1 MKIEH
6 EICLALS
13 LLSLPEQALI
23 HELVNHRQALQPQI
37 ILSTAELLDH
47 LNSHFAATY
56 QLWPVIDALATK
68 PLFFSATRLHPHFI
82 KFFCFSHHQL
92 SLDQLT
98 LRIGLSSVLQG
109 HLTAIQH
116 AFDSKLIENLARLK
130 TPMAKILYL
139 YIEPGAKMQQFNFL
153 EILAM
158 FQIEHLSSYHRL
170 DNLKQFILQPAIK
183 EVKKLYFPSLTAT
196 YPTYNNLYLLLKFNQ
211 TL

>member
-1 MKIEH
+1 MNIEY

-13 LLSLPEQALI
+13 QLSSAEQALI
-23 HELVNHRQALQPQI
+23 HELVDYPHALQPQI
-37 ILSTAELLDH
+37 ILSTAELLDN
-47 LNSHFAATY
+47 LNNQFAATY
-56 QLWPVIDALATK
+56 QLWPVIDSLATK

-109 HLTAIQH
+109 HLAGIQQ
-116 AFDSKLIENLARLK
+116 AFDHGLIRNLAWLK

-139 YIEPGAKMQQFNFL
+139 YLEPETKVQEFNL
-153 EILAM
+153 PEVLSM

-170 DNLKQFILQPAIK
+170 DNLKQFILQPAIC
-183 EVKKLYFPSLTAT
+183 ELKKQFFSGLMVN
-196 YPTYNNLYLLLKFNQ
+196 YPTESQPTFTLQFN
-211 TL
+211 

>member
-23 HELVNHRQALQPQI
+23 HELVNHPHALQPQI
-37 ILSTAELLDH
+37 VLSTAELMVNLT
-47 LNSHFAATY
+47 NHFAATY
-56 QLWPVIDALATK
+56 QLWPVIDSLATK
-68 PLFFSATRLHPHFI
+68 PLFFSASRLHPHFI
-82 KFFCFSHHQL
+82 KFFCLSHHQL

-109 HLTAIQH
+109 HLTAMQQ
-116 AFDSKLIENLARLK
+116 AFDSKLIENLACLK

-139 YIEPGAKMQQFNFL
+139 YIEPSAKMQQFNL
-153 EILAM
+153 PEILAM

-170 DNLKQFILQPAIK
+170 DNLKQFILQPALR
-183 EVKKLYFPSLTAT
+183 ELKKQFFPGLTMS
-196 YPTYNNLYLLLKFNQ
+196 YPTQ
-211 TL
+211 AQPIATLQFS

>member
-13 LLSLPEQALI
+13 QLSSAEQALI
-23 HELVNHRQALQPQI
+23 HKLVIHPHALQPQI
-37 ILSTAELLDH
+37 VLSTAELMVNLT
-47 LNSHFAATY
+47 NHFAATY
-56 QLWPVIDALATK
+56 QLWPVIDSLATK
-68 PLFFSATRLHPHFI
+68 PLFFSASRLHPHFI

-139 YIEPGAKMQQFNFL
+139 YIEPGAKIQQFNIP

>member
-23 HELVNHRQALQPQI
+23 HKLVAHPHALQPQI
-37 ILSTAELLDH
+37 VLSTAELLDN

-68 PLFFSATRLHPHFI
+68 PLFFSASRLHPHFI

-109 HLTAIQH
+109 HLTAIQQ

-139 YIEPGAKMQQFNFL
+139 YIEPSAKMQQFNL
-153 EILAM
+153 PEILAM

-170 DNLKQFILQPAIK
+170 DNLKQFILQPALR
-183 EVKKLYFPSLTAT
+183 ELKKQFFPGLTMS
-196 YPTYNNLYLLLKFNQ
+196 YPTQ
-211 TL
+211 AQPIATLQFS

>member
-13 LLSLPEQALI
+13 QLSSAEQALI
-23 HELVNHRQALQPQI
+23 HKLVIHPHALQPQI
-37 ILSTAELLDH
+37 VLSTAELMVNLT
-47 LNSHFAATY
+47 NHFAATY
-56 QLWPVIDALATK
+56 QLWPVIDSLATK
-68 PLFFSATRLHPHFI
+68 PLFFSASRLHPHFI
-82 KFFCFSHHQL
+82 KFFCLSHHQL

-116 AFDSKLIENLARLK
+116 AFDSRLTENLARLK

-139 YIEPGAKMQQFNFL
+139 YIEPSAKMQQFNL
-153 EILAM
+153 PEILAM

-170 DNLKQFILQPAIK
+170 DNLKQFILQPALR
-183 EVKKLYFPSLTAT
+183 ELKKQFFPGLTMS
-196 YPTYNNLYLLLKFNQ
+196 YPTQ
-211 TL
+211 AQPIATLQFS